1 MSLECEGPLAPE
13 GGTRLGVSI
22 VEVNCG
28 NSLREILTG
37 GQDWGNSLRTNN
49 KQPTTSHQSA
59 VTSVQ

>member
-49 KQPTTSHQSA
+49 KQPTTKNIQR
-59 VTSVQ
+59 TTNN